1 MNVKTKSEIVLS
13 IANEE
18 IFKMEY
24 VINIVLPRESL
35 VVYDSTPDDQRPVY
49 ELEIL
54 KVTGKQGKKI
64 DSIIDSSNFSLQK
77 TPEEKNIVIYKKT
90 PIYDFIKAK
99 MLVSAYA
106 LSLAVCLENKEIH
119 LDDLNLDQIRD
130 IIIKKHN
137 FDIWKKN

>member
-1 MNVKTKSEIVLS
+1 MDVKTKSEIVLS

-106 LSLAVCLENKEIH
+106 LSFAICLEKKEIP

-130 IIIKKHN
+130 IIIKKYN